1 MGRRVDVLQAYTAA
15 LQNGSYVNSS
25 LPPRGVAR
33 GFRWLDSINEFPY
46 ITYNVQDSS
55 LDHIGDNFRYYA
67 MDVALRA
74 YVRGEDTQSLL
85 DQLMLDIEDITINFA
100 SAADPALEIVDAR
113 VDSTHSDEGLMAPYG
128 VTDMRITISYRQS
141 NII

>member
-1 MGRRVDVLQAYTAA
+1 MGRRVEVLQAYTAA